1 MATAT
6 PVPGAPPEHRGFT
19 YWMERVIKEL
29 DALRTSPEKDAV
41 HDVRVAIRRCRSVAA
56 VTREVDPDPAW
67 HEMRRLPK
75 KLFRKL
81 GELRD
86 TQIMD
91 EWVAEHGAENDKLRV
106 ALHNFFQERE
116 PKLLQDALRLAD
128 KFDEKSWKRLE
139 GKLRKRIRVVPAGS
153 LAAQC
158 LAVERLMEAKDL
170 HRKALKADKPAS
182 WHGLRIG
189 LKKFRYTVESFLPQQ
204 YEAWSPNLKQLQDIL
219 GEVHDLDVLRVI
231 IKQKVTGDAAELQPE
246 WERTI
251 ERQRSARLQEYRELA
266 IGKNSVWH
274 QWQQALPQQR
284 RLQTAAMAR
293 LRATARA
300 TDAHPRRAAQISR
313 LSMALFDALG
323 RAHTAPVFDDSN
335 MRRVLRGAARLCGMA
350 IKGASKPQQKAARR
364 FLLACPV
371 PPSWTQKEW
380 ELLAWT
386 VRYHRGAE
394 PKTEANGSSG
404 PFGRLREEQQ
414 INVRA
419 LAGAIRLARG
429 LRKCGMEQCNGFR
442 VEKTA
447 AAVLVHVP
455 GLVDSVENAA
465 RLAAAKHLLDSYL
478 GKPVILKPAQS
489 PQLVAL
495 PSPADTPIPFAA
507 ASD

>member
-1 MATAT
+1 MQ
-6 PVPGAPPEHRGFT
+6 
-19 YWMERVIKEL
+19 RVLKEL
-29 DALRTSPEKDAV
+29 DALRNSPDKDAV
-41 HDVRVAIRRCRSVAA
+41 HDLRVAIRRCRSVAA

-116 PKLLQDALRLAD
+116 PKLLQEALRLAG
-128 KFDEKSWKRLE
+128 KFGEKSWQRLE
-139 GKLRKRIRVVPAGS
+139 RKLRKRIRLVPAGS

-158 LAVERLMEAKDL
+158 LAVERLMEAKEL
-170 HRKALKADKPAS
+170 HRKALKADKPAA

-189 LKKFRYTVESFLPQQ
+189 LKKFRYTVESLLPQQ

-231 IKQKVTGDAAELQPE
+231 IKQKVNGDAAELLPE

-251 ERQRSARLQEYRELA
+251 ERQRSARLQEYRDLA
-266 IGKNSVWH
+266 IGKDNVWH
-274 QWQQALPQQR
+274 EWQQVLPHQK
-284 RLQTAAMAR
+284 RLQTAAIAR

-300 TDAHPRRAAQISR
+300 TDAHPRRAAQVSR

-323 RAHTAPVFDDSN
+323 RAHTAPAFDDPN
-335 MRRVLRGAARLCGMA
+335 MRRVLRGAARLCGMTL
-350 IKGASKPQQKAARR
+350 KGANKPPQKAARH
-364 FLLACPV
+364 FLRACPV

-394 PKTEANGSSG
+394 PKTELNRSSST
-404 PFGRLREEQQ
+404 FARLHEDQQ
-414 INVRA
+414 SSVRA
-419 LAGAIRLARG
+419 LAGVIRLARG
-429 LRKCGMEQCNGFR
+429 LRKCRIAHCSGFR
-442 VEKTA
+442 VEKTGA
-447 AAVLVHVP
+447 AILLHVP
-455 GLVDSVENAA
+455 GLVDSAENAA
-465 RLAAAKHLLDSYL
+465 ILAAAKHLLDTYL
-478 GKPVILKPAQS
+478 GKPLILKPAAP

-495 PSPADTPIPFAA
+495 PSPTNQEVPMAA